1 MFTFHSGEL
10 SAAIR
15 PGAEPVIFGFARE
28 VSLSIT
34 STTTAIYGMPTI
46 GSGTRKLTGKAEI
59 FILNRG
65 AFHELFPTG
74 SPIVFGVKLFGN
86 DPTTGKRFSMLLYNC
101 LAERSDF
108 VPDDATYNLGFQA
121 FSNACGQV
129 CQLNFGDAA

>member
-1 MFTFHSGEL
+1 MFTFHCGEL

-28 VSLSIT
+28 ISLQ
-34 STTTAIYGMPTI
+34 TASNPDA
-46 GSGTRKLTGKAEI
+46 RKLTGKADI

-129 CQLNFGDAA
+129 CQLDFGDAT